1 MFNKLLKIMGNYIKI
16 VLSDKTI
23 TKIQQK
29 VIGADL
35 YIKTEDLISVTLIVT
50 LIFFLIMTIIS
61 TILNL
66 SFLVVLMSTLSI
78 PVIVSAY
85 IYYKNQKRLDNIELD
100 LPDYL
105 RQLSALIKVG
115 YGLESAFNELST
127 TINNSLNDEIKRALL
142 ETSFGRPFEESLMD
156 IAQRNN
162 SNNLKHTFQIIIYS
176 KESGGNLSDVLESIA
191 NDLTDSIMLK
201 RERKAGVMMS
211 VMFLIISSTIA
222 TPFALGMIRL
232 YSEFIAQIGKP
243 NPLEN
248 VIPTA
253 SMGYVI
259 IQSVLVAILIGI
271 VMYSDSK
278 KGIKYVIILV
288 PLSILVY
295 YCSQII
301 FKGILGV

>member
-66 SFLVVLMSTLSI
+66 SFFVVLMSTLSI

-232 YSEFIAQIGKP
+232 YSEFIAQIGKT

>member
-232 YSEFIAQIGKP
+232 YSEFIAQIGKT